1 MPAVHVKN
9 FFVLTTMNAFMLG
22 GSRLLMAMAKDGE
35 IPRPLAY
42 VNPRFR
48 TPSTA
53 LIFLGIMGV
62 LGSVFTELI
71 VLFDTAASA
80 VLLCYLLVVISV
92 IRLRRKEP
100 DMERP
105 YKMWGYPAIPI
116 LAIVSIIPAWGI
128 SILLL
133 KPWAIGIFVGWMVL
147 GILYF
152 VLFRKNAPQT
162 L

>member
-1 MPAVHVKN
+1 M
-9 FFVLTTMNAFMLG
+9 
-22 GSRLLMAMAKDGE
+22 
-35 IPRPLAY
+35 
-42 VNPRFR
+42 NPRFR
-48 TPSTA
+48 TPSIA

-80 VLLCYLLVVISV
+80 VLLCYLLVVVSV

-105 YKMWGYPAIPI
+105 YKMWGYPMIPI

-133 KPWAIGIFVGWMVL
+133 KPGAIAVFVGWMVV
-147 GILYF
+147 GALYF
-152 VLFRKNAPQT
+152 LLFRKNT
-162 L
+162 YKRYKR

>member
-1 MPAVHVKN
+1 
-9 FFVLTTMNAFMLG
+9 
-22 GSRLLMAMAKDGE
+22 
-35 IPRPLAY
+35 
-42 VNPRFR
+42 
-48 TPSTA
+48 
-53 LIFLGIMGV
+53 
-62 LGSVFTELI
+62 
-71 VLFDTAASA
+71 
-80 VLLCYLLVVISV
+80 
-92 IRLRRKEP
+92 
-100 DMERP
+100 MERP

-116 LAIVSIIPAWGI
+116 LAIISIIPAWGI